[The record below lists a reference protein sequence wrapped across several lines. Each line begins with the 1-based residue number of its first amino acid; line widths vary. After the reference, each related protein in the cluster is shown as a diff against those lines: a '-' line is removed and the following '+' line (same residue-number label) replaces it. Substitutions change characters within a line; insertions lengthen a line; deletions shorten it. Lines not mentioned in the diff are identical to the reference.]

1 MTVQQHAPA
10 IERARPTTISS
21 ATLIAAAVVVL
32 VVLAVI
38 AAWALL
44 QQTGMGVEYAPVL
57 DGQLQEI
64 RELVPGGFI

>member
-1 MTVQQHAPA
+1 MTVQQHAPT
-10 IERARPTTISS
+10 IERARPTTISN

-44 QQTGMGVEYAPVL
+44 QQTGTVEYAPML

-64 RELVPGGFI
+64 RELIPGGFI